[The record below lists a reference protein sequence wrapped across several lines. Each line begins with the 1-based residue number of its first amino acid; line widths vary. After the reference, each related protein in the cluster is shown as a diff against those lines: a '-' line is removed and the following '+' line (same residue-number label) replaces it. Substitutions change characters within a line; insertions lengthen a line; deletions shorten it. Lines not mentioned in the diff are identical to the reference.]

1 MNLRNLRACH
11 FTRFSD
17 IIREKQNRKECEMT
31 EFSDLLRKRRS
42 IRDFVNRDV
51 PLDVVK
57 EIIGESCLAPSSGNG
72 QPWRFI
78 IVQNRE
84 VIKRLSDESKRCLLA
99 DIEKNP
105 SSPSKNYEGVLRDPD
120 FNIFYNAPCLVY
132 VIGQKEIRSLHVD
145 CALFACYFMF
155 SALERGLGTCWIG
168 LGRFMEDPE
177 LLTLI
182 GMPDGFQ
189 IIAPIIMGYPRGI
202 PDPSERMKP
211 QILKIVS

>member
-1 MNLRNLRACH
+1 
-11 FTRFSD
+11 
-17 IIREKQNRKECEMT
+17 MT

-42 IRDFVNRDV
+42 IRDFENRDV

-72 QPWRFI
+72 QPWQFI
-78 IVQNRE
+78 IVRNRE

-99 DIEKNP
+99 DMEKNP
-105 SSPSKNYEGVLRDPD
+105 SSPSKNYEAVLRDPD

-145 CALFACYFMF
+145 CALLACYFMF

-168 LGRFMEDPE
+168 LGRFMEDTE
-177 LLTLI
+177 LLTLT

-189 IIAPIIMGYPRGI
+189 IIAPIIVGYPRSI